1 MIYGLGFPE
10 LIITILVT
18 YAPVLICIVV
28 AIVAIAWLLK
38 NKRH

>member
-1 MIYGLGFPE
+1 MVYGLGFPE

-28 AIVAIAWLLK
+28 AIMAIAWLLR
-38 NKRH
+38 NDHH